1 MQTNDLRQVFE
12 EQRSIIQQYLRDI
25 TQYDER
31 LKMRLRRIYSL
42 IPSEL
47 NQHNKRFYLKNV
59 SERGRFDRAEADFVW
74 LKEAGVAIPI
84 YNVDEPKVPLE
95 LAKKANLFK
104 LFLNDVGLLCSLYM
118 DNIQLKI
125 LNGETDINFGA
136 VYENYTAQ
144 ELYAH
149 GFGTIYYYNS
159 KKRGEV
165 DFLIESDGV
174 ALPIEVKS
182 GKSFKEHAAL
192 DNLMSEESFG
202 IPSAYVF
209 CNSGEVVQQEKITYL
224 PIYFLMF
231 LEHGIDGSPM
241 IYRIE

>member
-1 MQTNDLRQVFE
+1 MLRKNTREITIGNVLIGNNHPIVIQSMTNFPTEDTE
-12 EQRSIIQQYLRDI
+12 
-25 TQYDER
+25 
-31 LKMRLRRIYSL
+31 
-42 IPSEL
+42 
-47 NQHNKRFYLKNV
+47 KNV
-59 SERGRFDRAEADFVW
+59 EQILALEKAGCEIIRLTVPT
-74 LKEAGVAIPI
+74 KEAAESFGRIKKRVHIPCVADIHFDYQIALCAIENGVSKIRINPGNI
-84 YNVDEPKVPLE
+84 GSQENIQ
-95 LAKKANLFK
+95 KK
-104 LFLNDVGLLCSLYM
+104 

-149 GFGTIYYYNS
+149 GFETIYYYNS

-165 DFLIESDGV
+165 DFLIESDGAV
-174 ALPIEVKS
+174 LPIEIKS
-182 GKSFKEHAAL
+182 GKSFIEHAAL